1 MAPFEKWFLSSSKE
15 SLKNYEVMIGGMTE
29 MIKRH
34 YGKLQTP
41 YTHINVNDLTNL
53 VNRSVYF
60 SEHEQPLED
69 LFDDVQA
76 LVMDHSLH
84 ISHPGAMAHLHCP
97 PVIPALAAEVMIS
110 ALNQSMD
117 SWDQSPAATYIE
129 NQVINELTKQIG
141 YSSSSSGVFTSGGT
155 QSNYMGLLLAR
166 NEYCHSEFSIDVS
179 EEGLPFE
186 AKKLRV
192 FCSEKA
198 HFTVQQ
204 SAAQLGLG
212 MNAVVSVKCNE
223 RYEMDIENLEEAIR
237 KVKEQGNLPFAIVAT
252 AGTTDFG
259 SVDPLREISKLAK
272 KEGLWLHADAAYGGA
287 LLFSHKYRERLK
299 ALERAD
305 SITMD
310 FHKWFYQPV
319 SCGAFLLK
327 NQDMFKHIQL
337 HADYL
342 NPEEDEHV
350 HLVDRSIQT
359 TKRFDALKL
368 WLTFR
373 AVGTNEYGKM
383 VDHTVE
389 TAQQTAGYLQK
400 QRNIAV
406 LNDPYMNAVVF
417 RYVPE
422 VLYADHQ
429 KQLHYENNLNQRI
442 QEQLYEQGTFIMAK
456 TKHKAQAY
464 LKLTMLNP
472 MITFDSVATHLEEVV
487 ALGKQLEKKEERL
500 RERSV
505 IG

>member
-1 MAPFEKWFLSSSKE
+1 
-15 SLKNYEVMIGGMTE
+15 
-29 MIKRH
+29 
-34 YGKLQTP
+34 
-41 YTHINVNDLTNL
+41 
-53 VNRSVYF
+53 
-60 SEHEQPLED
+60 
-69 LFDDVQA
+69 
-76 LVMDHSLH
+76 
-84 ISHPGAMAHLHCP
+84 MAHLHCP
-97 PVIPALAAEVMIS
+97 PIIPALAAEVMIS

-166 NEYCHSEFSIDVS
+166 NEYCHSKFSIDVS

-212 MNAVVSVKCNE
+212 MNAVVIVKCNE

-272 KEGLWLHADAAYGGA
+272 KEGVWLHADAAYGGA

-327 NQDMFKHIQL
+327 NQAMFKHIQL

-389 TAQQTAGYLQK
+389 TAQQTAEYLQK

-429 KQLHYENNLNQRI
+429 KQLHYENNLNHRI
-442 QEQLYEQGTFIMAK
+442 QKQLYEQGTFIMAK
-456 TKHKAQAY
+456 TKHKEQAY